1 MDYKSVA
8 GSLVTLCLAC
18 LLVYYLGSNCWPR
31 LCPALPKQGGP
42 PRYQTD
48 LIDMEV
54 RAQLFHYFH
63 CGQHHPPTTRLRR
76 LLTIPTYTAKLWWQ
90 GLIVPVGRGPV
101 QRPAPALPPPYSA
114 PAVETPGFTP
124 QYSYTNRYNKILCL
138 FFTFTLHTIQV
149 NIKPNQGRIGSYHS
163 LSTVRERISKSL
175 QEESFCEKSFSVPSG
190 WECTQIKLLYRT
202 LSVAELWLSLLSLHL
217 LHNPAPPPLMFIN
230 T

>member
-1 MDYKSVA
+1 MPGLPA
-8 GSLVTLCLAC
+8 GLLPGQQLLAPP
-18 LLVYYLGSNCWPR
+18 LPRPAQAGRSAPLPDRPHRYGGKGSIMPC
-31 LCPALPKQGGP
+31 
-42 PRYQTD
+42 D
-48 LIDMEV
+48 
-54 RAQLFHYFH
+54 
-63 CGQHHPPTTRLRR
+63 QHHPPTTRLRR

-202 LSVAELWLSLLSLHL
+202 LSVAELWLSLLSLNL